1 MPAAGEETYMMKL
14 FCILLLIIAPP
25 AVTAHEFAQKNIT
38 VDHPWSKPTPPLSE
52 YGVAYFN
59 VSNSGQAD
67 DILLEIKIPDEIA
80 KSASIHDVIHDGE
93 MMRMREVTNGKKI
106 PAGGTIKF
114 QPGGSHIML
123 EGLPKPLK
131 LEDKFTI
138 ELVFTNAGNVPVEIW
153 VEDAPQQ
160 SDKHHNH

>member
-1 MPAAGEETYMMKL
+1 MKL
-14 FCILLLIIAPP
+14 FCILLLIIAPL

-38 VDHPWSKPTPPLSE
+38 VDHPWSKPTPPLSK

-93 MMRMREVTNGKKI
+93 IMRMREVTNGKRI
-106 PAGGTIKF
+106 PAGGKIKF
-114 QPGGSHIML
+114 QPGGSHIL
-123 EGLPKPLK
+123 SL
-131 LEDKFTI
+131 I
-138 ELVFTNAGNVPVEIW
+138 HI
-153 VEDAPQQ
+153 
-160 SDKHHNH
+160 